1 MFQRRW
7 ESADVSMYKM
17 DVAVEELSTIR
28 ETLDMFYRREGGPR
42 DTMAGDDG
50 QNANGSGVQE
60 LVDVKHS
67 KRTSR
72 ADKRQKT

>member
-1 MFQRRW
+1 MFQLRW
-7 ESADVSMYKM
+7 ESADISMYKM

-50 QNANGSGVQE
+50 QDANGNGVEE
-60 LVDVKHS
+60 LVDVRLSSHAACTAS
-67 KRTSR
+67 
-72 ADKRQKT
+72 